1 MEPLKNMY
9 SNKFLSEIA
18 DIGAATLPGFD
29 RKRFLNHV
37 LGTGWE
43 LLELKQRIRR
53 ISTALAGEF
62 TGEYPEDLNMVLLYT
77 KALHKHSGRDDSFLY
92 MFIPDYIE
100 QYGLAYPAISL
111 EAMAHITILS
121 SCEYA
126 IRQFIIADQNTSLQ
140 VMFGWTSHPHPS
152 VRRLASEG
160 CRPRLPWAIAL
171 PALKRDPTP
180 VLPILE
186 RLCNDDSEFVR
197 RSVANNLNDIAK
209 DNPAFVLQLAE
220 AWMGRS
226 QHTDRIFKH
235 GCRTLL
241 KKADA
246 RALGIFGWD
255 DQPQCAVVDLVLEN
269 SVISIGDH
277 LVFSFGLVNQH
288 EAARQLRVEYAITY
302 AKANSKTGR
311 KVFKITEN
319 EYQPGNMVTFRR
331 RQSFA
336 DMTTRRHYAG
346 AHVIEILING
356 MEKARALFEV
366 KE

>member
-1 MEPLKNMY
+1 MY
-9 SNKFLSEIA
+9 SNKFLAEIA
-18 DIGAATLPGFD
+18 DIGAATLPGFV
-29 RKRFLNHV
+29 KERFLNHV
-37 LGTGWE
+37 FSSGWE

-53 ISTALAGEF
+53 ISTALAGELK
-62 TGEYPEDLNMVLLYT
+62 GDYEQDIKAVLQYT
-77 KALHKHSGRDDSFLY
+77 KALHKHAGRDDSFLY

-100 QYGLAYPAISL
+100 QYGLAHPAVSL
-111 EAMAHITILS
+111 DAMTQITMLS

-126 IRQFIIADQNTSLQ
+126 IRPYIIADQNASLQ
-140 VMFGWTSHPHPS
+140 VMLTWTNHSHPS

-160 CRPRLPWAIAL
+160 CRPRLPWAMAL
-171 PALKRDPTP
+171 PALKVDPNP
-180 VLPILE
+180 ILPILE

-209 DNPAFVLQLAE
+209 DNPEFVLRIAD
-220 AWMGRS
+220 AWKGKS
-226 QHTDRIFKH
+226 LQTDRILKH

-246 RALGIFGWD
+246 RALGVFGLD

-269 SVISIGDH
+269 AAIAIGEH
-277 LVFSFGLVNQH
+277 LVFSFVLVNQH
-288 EAARQLRVEYAITY
+288 VGAKHLRVEYAITY
-302 AKANSKTGR
+302 AKANNKTGR

-319 EYQPGNMVTFRR
+319 EYQPGKRTGFRK

-336 DMTTRRHYAG
+336 DMTTRKHYAG

-356 MEKARALFEV
+356 KEKARALFQVES
-366 KE
+366 